1 MGLAR
6 KKFNMDP
13 KKGIAFLISDCLEGE
28 ASPSA
33 VAAFLHRGEGLNKSA
48 IGDFLGANDDFNLK
62 VLDEFLRLHE
72 FHDVILVQALRQF
85 LWSFR
90 LPGEAQKV
98 GEGRQ

>member
-13 KKGIAFLISDCLEGE
+13 KKGIAFLISECLAGE
-28 ASPSA
+28 ASPAA

-48 IGDFLGANDDFNLK
+48 IGDFLGANDDFNLR
-62 VLDEFLRLHE
+62 VLDEFLRLHQ

-98 GEGRQ
+98 DEKIL